1 MSILDADVVV
11 PPSNIKLGEMFH
23 IFEFVDK
30 VRDERERVGISDG
43 VFIQVMVVLAGVEF
57 PILLDEKKGEAWGEL
72 EGQIFP
78 EARFSSRKSSVAFF
92 LSGDNGQ
99 IFPIFGM
106 KVPSRLI
113 S

>member
-1 MSILDADVVV
+1 MGDEGHFLLMSILDADVVV

-43 VFIQVMVVLAGVEF
+43 VFIQVMVVLAGAEF

-72 EGQIFP
+72 ERQIFP
-78 EARFSSRKSSVAFF
+78 EVRFSLRKYSVAFF
-92 LSGDNGQ
+92 SSGDNG
-99 IFPIFGM
+99 
-106 KVPSRLI
+106 
-113 S
+113 